1 MKRLLFLFAAVALLA
16 VGCASAPP
24 VTHHYDPPLPNEFSQ
39 AYEPRPVIVLAGAEE
54 SSGKKDEF
62 GEAFVLDDIEI
73 DTEDAEVETE
83 IADPLYYWNIAAYH
97 FNDKFYFW
105 LLKPVAQGYKFV
117 IPEVARTSIDN
128 FFTNLVFPIRFVNN
142 LLQGKG
148 YGAEREITRFAIN
161 TMFGLGGLF
170 DVAKKYNGIEP
181 SKEDFGQ
188 TLGKW
193 GVGNGFYL
201 VLPLI
206 GPSTLRDGIGL
217 AGDYFLDPTS
227 YVTPLFPDSLGIRAF
242 DTVNGASLTL
252 GDYEALKKGALDPY
266 IALRNAYVD
275 SRKKQV
281 QE

>member
-1 MKRLLFLFAAVALLA
+1 MKKLLSLFAVVAFLA
-16 VGCASAPP
+16 IGCASAPP
-24 VTHHYDPPLPNEFSQ
+24 VTHHSDQPLPNEFSQ
-39 AYEPRPVIVLAGAEE
+39 SYEPRPFIVLAAAEE

-62 GEAFVLDDIEI
+62 GEDFVLDDIEI
-73 DTEDAEVETE
+73 DTDEAGVEAE
-83 IADPLYYWNIAAYH
+83 IADPLYFWNIAAYH

-117 IPEVARTSIDN
+117 FPQVVRTGIDN
-128 FFTNLVFPIRFVNN
+128 FFTNLVFPIRFINN

-148 YGAEREITRFAIN
+148 EGAERELARFAIN
-161 TMFGLGGLF
+161 TMFGFGF
-170 DVAKKYNGIEP
+170 VDVAKKYNGYEASP
-181 SKEDFGQ
+181 EDFGQ

-201 VLPLI
+201 ILPLI
-206 GPSTLRDGIGL
+206 GPSTARDGIGL
-217 AGDYFLDPTS
+217 AGDYFLDPVS
-227 YVTPLFPDSLGIRAF
+227 YVTPFFPDSLAIRAA

-266 IALRNAYVD
+266 IALRNAYVE
-275 SRKKQV
+275 SRKKKV